1 MSAGHEVHPHVGVAL
16 PDEVGLL
23 EVLALHHRGVQF
35 LGFRLITNLKK
46 TSRSQKYSQVI
57 FLSPPDLI
65 SQFSKRLV
73 SHDGGIRSD
82 QSSNCLD
89 PNYSTY
95 L

>member
-16 PDEVGLL
+16 PNEVGLL

-46 TSRSQKYSQVI
+46 TSRSQKYYLELFSC
-57 FLSPPDLI
+57 LHHLI